1 MEFSKTPMVARLSKL
16 WGCLADCLLG
26 RTESDG
32 PNVWANCPPGVR
44 LVVYPVIVR
53 EARRRGIGMA
63 AIAACIGI
71 SVEAL
76 HDKLCG
82 RSPLF
87 LHEVCAVRAES
98 FPDIE
103 LEALVWRNGV

>member
-1 MEFSKTPMVARLSKL
+1 MELSNTPMLAGLTKL
-16 WGCLADCLLG
+16 WGVFGGLLIG
-26 RTESDG
+26 DAPKAAG
-32 PNVWANCPPGVR
+32 PTCEPYHPGVR

-87 LHEVCAVRAES
+87 LHEVCAVRAEF

-103 LEALVWRNGV
+103 LETLVWRNGV